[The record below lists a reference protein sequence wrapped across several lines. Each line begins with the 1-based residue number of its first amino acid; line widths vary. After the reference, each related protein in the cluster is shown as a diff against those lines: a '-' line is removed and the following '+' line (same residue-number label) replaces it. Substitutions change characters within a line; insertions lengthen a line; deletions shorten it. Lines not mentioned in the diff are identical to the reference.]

1 VDEKKAAELRLQ
13 QRMARIRNKIV
24 VLSGKGGVGKSTVAV
39 NLAVAL
45 AKAGKR
51 VGLMDIDIHGPSIPT
66 LLGLGDASV
75 RGSDEGIIPFTCGP
89 LKVMSVQFF
98 LDDPDAAI
106 IWRGP
111 MKMTVISQ
119 FLSDVNWGDLDYL
132 IVDSPPGTGDEPLSV
147 CQLLNGPEGAVI
159 VTTPQKVAEVDVR
172 KSINFCH
179 QLNIPVLGIVENMS
193 GFVCPHCQKMTPLF
207 NQGAGE
213 RLANAFGVPLLA
225 SIPFELELGASGELG
240 IPYLDH
246 RADSPVAAL
255 FVSMA
260 QEVVAELEGKEKAEI
275 HKDVIM
281 PEKKELTRIV
291 LPVSEGKLCV
301 HFGHCDTFAVMDV
314 DTESSQ
320 IMAQSELEPPPHEPG
335 LLPRWLAERGARVII
350 AGGMGQRAQDLFTE
364 QGIAVVVGAP
374 SEDPKELVQRYLAGT
389 LVSGDNVCDH

>member
-1 VDEKKAAELRLQ
+1 
-13 QRMARIRNKIV
+13 
-24 VLSGKGGVGKSTVAV
+24 
-39 NLAVAL
+39 
-45 AKAGKR
+45 
-51 VGLMDIDIHGPSIPT
+51 
-66 LLGLGDASV
+66 
-75 RGSDEGIIPFTCGP
+75 
-89 LKVMSVQFF
+89 
-98 LDDPDAAI
+98 
-106 IWRGP
+106 
-111 MKMTVISQ
+111 
-119 FLSDVNWGDLDYL
+119 
-132 IVDSPPGTGDEPLSV
+132 
-147 CQLLNGPEGAVI
+147 
-159 VTTPQKVAEVDVR
+159 
-172 KSINFCH
+172 
-179 QLNIPVLGIVENMS
+179 
-193 GFVCPHCQKMTPLF
+193 
-207 NQGAGE
+207 
-213 RLANAFGVPLLA
+213 
-225 SIPFELELGASGELG
+225 
-240 IPYLDH
+240 
-246 RADSPVAAL
+246 
-255 FVSMA
+255 MA